1 MVPLAGMVTKGGIM
15 KKLGVR
21 IGDLY
26 GTAQFS
32 IEVPEDN
39 LTKESILQAIE
50 DNYDQVR
57 KQLNCIM
64 GGPVVV
70 CQPSQ
75 YSDYWGKEIARG
87 NIFWWFLGGHRI
99 DLELKQNV

>member
-1 MVPLAGMVTKGGIM
+1 MA

-26 GTAQFS
+26 GTAKFT
-32 IEVPEDN
+32 IEVPEV
-39 LTKESILQAIE
+39 TKENILQGIE
-50 DNYDQVR
+50 DNYGEVV
-57 KQLNCIM
+57 KQIDRIM

-70 CQPSQ
+70 CEPTDWSP
-75 YSDYWGKEIARG
+75 YWGKEVARG

-99 DLELKQNV
+99 DLELKQAA

>member
-1 MVPLAGMVTKGGIM
+1 M

-39 LTKESILQAIE
+39 VTKESILQAIE

-57 KQLNCIM
+57 KQINCIM

-70 CQPSQ
+70 YQH
-75 YSDYWGKEIARG
+75 SDYWGKEIARG

-99 DLELKQNV
+99 DLELKQAA

>member
-32 IEVPEDN
+32 IEVPEN
-39 LTKESILQAIE
+39 NVTKETILQAIE
-50 DNYDQVR
+50 DNYDKVV
-57 KQLNCIM
+57 KQIDRIG

-70 CQPSQ
+70 CEPS
-75 YSDYWGKEIARG
+75 SWSEYWGKEVARG

-99 DLELKQNV
+99 DLELKQAA

>member
-1 MVPLAGMVTKGGIM
+1 M

-26 GTAQFS
+26 GTAHFS

-39 LTKESILQAIE
+39 VTKESILHAIE
-50 DNYDQVR
+50 DNYDQVV
-57 KQLNCIM
+57 KQIDRIGC
-64 GGPVVV
+64 GPVVV
-70 CQPSQ
+70 CEPSSW
-75 YSDYWGKEIARG
+75 SDFWGGKEIARG

-99 DLELKQNV
+99 DLELKQAA